1 MSQQRNVSHSHHQN
15 MMYRKQGEM
24 REDQTKRIAKEKQL
38 QANIQCEERVEKKR
52 FLRKMQ
58 DEEYGK
64 QIEESLLKV
73 DFILFALCYVS
84 CSKRDAW
91 SKLLIC

>member
-1 MSQQRNVSHSHHQN
+1 MSLQSFMSQRRNISHNHHQK
-15 MMYRKQGEM
+15 MILDYRKQEEM
-24 REDQTKRIAKEKQL
+24 REDQTKRIAKERQL
-38 QANIQCEERVEKKR
+38 QANLQCEERVEKKR

-73 DFILFALCYVS
+73 GFIKCVTV
-84 CSKRDAW
+84 
-91 SKLLIC
+91 